1 MHCLTLQMNKIK
13 EVVNLVHVMHERHPA
28 LQYNVLVYWW
38 SILCSVQAIASEIVI
53 LFKMKMMQNCA
64 WLKKMKIRRFNSFTS
79 LLLLSPEVCSTEKVR
94 AEIIYIC
101 NTNFGERA
109 LCWTCPCW
117 SKQNTVN
124 HLFSHARNFYESRN
138 CFVMNVFGA
147 NQSSNVCGIPYYFLE
162 NLVLIAKWASLFP
175 VNDKIN
181 LMRIQMV

>member
-1 MHCLTLQMNKIK
+1 
-13 EVVNLVHVMHERHPA
+13 
-28 LQYNVLVYWW
+28 
-38 SILCSVQAIASEIVI
+38 
-53 LFKMKMMQNCA
+53 MMQNCA
-64 WLKKMKIRRFNSFTS
+64 WLKKMKIRRYNSFTS

-138 CFVMNVFGA
+138 RFVVNVFGA

-181 LMRIQMV
+181 LMRIQLVYRICYLCNIYLPFWSVGVVLTDVGVFILIVITVLCCIFWYLYMLLL